1 MIGLIIAVIIIL
13 IIVVYVLKSIFEE
26 TDYQTW
32 LNIALVT
39 VILFTI
45 ILSIY
50 MILNRASD
58 ESKRPNPPAA
68 KQEQQIEEQDKN
80 NIEGPKE
87 QAKDEA
93 KPEKQNKPVSTEEMT
108 DEELSISIAENFLTL
123 KKSYEALNDG
133 KDGGIYAAN
142 KIIQEYDLTKDE
154 WDDFY
159 KKAVQ
164 NGYFKQAENN
174 LKARETAAK
183 K

>member
-13 IIVVYVLKSIFEE
+13 VIVIYVLKSIFEE

-39 VILFTI
+39 VILLTI

-50 MILNRASD
+50 MILNRANGD
-58 ESKRPNPPAA
+58 SKKQNIPPA
-68 KQEQQIEEQDKN
+68 KQEQQIEEQDNYKEEIEEAKN
-80 NIEGPKE
+80 NNE
-87 QAKDEA
+87 QQQ
-93 KPEKQNKPVSTEEMT
+93 PQKQTSTKEMT
-108 DEELSISIAENFLTL
+108 DEELSISIAESFLTL
-123 KKSYEALNDG
+123 KQNYEALNDG
-133 KDGGIYAAN
+133 KDGSVYAAN
-142 KIIQEYDLTKDE
+142 KIIEDYDLTKAE

-164 NGYFKQAENN
+164 NGYLKQAEQN
-174 LKARETAAK
+174 LKDKAAAAK